1 MKYQYN
7 INLKVFIT
15 LNYNQLYDKEN
26 IKLKSKHINIRITPE
41 VNRQIESIKKE
52 MIDKDSMPYSRSQV
66 LFMLIVKGIEKYTEM
81 QLNKK
86 T

>member
-1 MKYQYN
+1 M
-7 INLKVFIT
+7 
-15 LNYNQLYDKEN
+15 
-26 IKLKSKHINIRITPE
+26 KSKHINIRITPE

>member
-1 MKYQYN
+1 
-7 INLKVFIT
+7 
-15 LNYNQLYDKEN
+15 
-26 IKLKSKHINIRITPE
+26 LKSKHINIRITPE

>member
-1 MKYQYN
+1 M
-7 INLKVFIT
+7 
-15 LNYNQLYDKEN
+15 
-26 IKLKSKHINIRITPE
+26 KSKHINIRITPE
-41 VNRQIESIKKE
+41 VNRQIESIKKD

-81 QLNKK
+81 QLNEK